1 MVQSLTHTAIEKIM
15 SMWRLALSVL
25 AGVVHGFSM
34 AWPAFALGDMLGVT
48 GQSSGFLQCFSLG
61 ILAAIL
67 LQVASQ
73 EAPQTSFIASN
84 QVQSQTKR
92 QGQSVWR
99 QGALISAV
107 FATSA
112 MAATWGWLYVSMHTY
127 GGLPSWLAA
136 LAVLLL
142 AAGLSI
148 YFAAAGGVW
157 VALFRRT
164 ILSAR
169 LTEGRYATQTDG
181 MTLAEFKQ
189 GLLGI
194 LLFGALWTMA
204 ELCRGQLLTGFPWGA
219 SGYAHLQSTLA
230 GYAPWLGVY
239 GMGAIAAWVAMGVPV
254 VVSSL
259 MAGRTKAWL
268 MLGMVLLLVSVVIPI
283 GLQNSGA
290 EFTQAAGKLK
300 VRLLQGNIPQD
311 EKFIPGQGVKQ
322 ALTWYGEQLLAN
334 TEPLVVTPE
343 TAIPVL
349 PQQLS
354 PPYWQAIKNKYAPP
368 LAQDQLADQK
378 PEHLSAPLPVGPQ
391 TALIGLPMGAA
402 GVGYTNSALALG
414 PEEVAYRYDKLHLV
428 PFGEFVPPFFQ
439 WFVRMMNMPLGDF
452 AQDRPPAGVLTWQG
466 QRLLPQICYEDL
478 FGEEMARYFVKPEEA
493 PTVFVNMSNL
503 AWFGDTTAIP
513 QHVAISRMRAL
524 EFQRPILRATNTGL
538 TGLVDAKGE
547 VTASLPNFTRGS
559 LVLEF
564 EGRVGL
570 TPYAYWTS
578 HWGLAPL
585 WWLCLAIVLFFGVVS
600 WRSGPRAL

>member
-1 MVQSLTHTAIEKIM
+1 M
-15 SMWRLALSVL
+15 SIWRLALSVV

-34 AWPAFALGDMLGVT
+34 AWPAFALGDVLGVT

-67 LQVASQ
+67 LQLASQ
-73 EAPQTSFIASN
+73 DAQPKSFIASN
-84 QVQSQTKR
+84 QAQPKTKR

-99 QGALISAV
+99 QGALIGAV

-112 MAATWGWLYVSMHTY
+112 MTATWGWLYVSMHRY

-142 AAGLSI
+142 AAGLSL

-157 VALFRRT
+157 VALFRRS

-169 LTEGRYATQTDG
+169 SIEGRYATQADG

-219 SGYAHLQSTLA
+219 GGYAHLQSTLS
-230 GYAPWLGVY
+230 GYAPWIGVY
-239 GMGAIAAWVAMGVPV
+239 GIGAIVASVAMGVPV
-254 VVSSL
+254 LVSIF
-259 MAGRTKAWL
+259 MAGRTKAWFL
-268 MLGMVLLLVSVVIPI
+268 LSLVLLLVSVVIPI

-311 EKFIPGQGVKQ
+311 EKFIPGQGVQQ

-368 LAQDQLADQK
+368 LAQAPLADQK
-378 PEHLSAPLPVGPQ
+378 PDQLANPMPVVPQ

-452 AQDRPPAGVLTWQG
+452 AQDRTPAGVLKWQG
-466 QRLLPQICYEDL
+466 QR
-478 FGEEMARYFVKPEEA
+478 
-493 PTVFVNMSNL
+493 
-503 AWFGDTTAIP
+503 
-513 QHVAISRMRAL
+513 
-524 EFQRPILRATNTGL
+524 
-538 TGLVDAKGE
+538 
-547 VTASLPNFTRGS
+547 
-559 LVLEF
+559 
-564 EGRVGL
+564 
-570 TPYAYWTS
+570 
-578 HWGLAPL
+578 
-585 WWLCLAIVLFFGVVS
+585 
-600 WRSGPRAL
+600 

>member
-1 MVQSLTHTAIEKIM
+1 M
-15 SMWRLALSVL
+15 SMLRLALSVV
-25 AGVVHGFSM
+25 AGVLHGFSM
-34 AWPAFALGDMLGVT
+34 AWPAFALGDVLGVS
-48 GQSSGFLQCFSLG
+48 GQSSGFLQCLSLG

-73 EAPQTSFIASN
+73 DVQPTSFIASN
-84 QVQSQTKR
+84 QVKSKTKR

-112 MAATWGWLYVSMHTY
+112 MAATWGWLYVSMHKY
-127 GGLPSWLAA
+127 GGLPSWLSA

-142 AAGLSI
+142 AAGLSL

-169 LTEGRYATQTDG
+169 LIEGRYATQTDG

-189 GLLGI
+189 GFLGI

-239 GMGAIAAWVAMGVPV
+239 GIGAIAAGVGMGVPV
-254 VVSSL
+254 VLSSL

-268 MLGMVLLLVSVVIPI
+268 MLGLIWIMVSVVIPI

-334 TEPLVVTPE
+334 TEPLVITPE

-349 PQQLS
+349 PEQLS

-368 LAQDQLADQK
+368 LAQNQMADQK
-378 PEHLSAPLPVGPQ
+378 ADPLSAPLPVGPQ

-414 PEEVAYRYDKLHLV
+414 PDEVAYRYDKLHLV

-452 AQDRPPAGVLTWQG
+452 AQDRPPAGVLKWQG

-547 VTASLPNFTRGS
+547 VTASLPNFTRGA

-564 EGRVGL
+564 EGRSGL

-585 WWLCLAIVLFFGVVS
+585 WWLCIAIVLIFGAVS

>member
-1 MVQSLTHTAIEKIM
+1 M
-15 SMWRLALSVL
+15 SMWRLALSVV
-25 AGVVHGFSM
+25 AGVLHGFSM
-34 AWPAFALGDMLGVT
+34 AWPAFALGDVLGVS
-48 GQSSGFLQCFSLG
+48 GQSSGFLQCLSLG

-73 EAPQTSFIASN
+73 DVQPTSFIASN
-84 QVQSQTKR
+84 QVQSKTKR

-112 MAATWGWLYVSMHTY
+112 MAATWGWLYVSMHKY
-127 GGLPSWLAA
+127 GGLPSWLSA

-169 LTEGRYATQTDG
+169 LIEGRYATQTDG

-189 GLLGI
+189 GFLGI

-239 GMGAIAAWVAMGVPV
+239 GIGAIAAGVAMGVPV
-254 VVSSL
+254 VLSSL

-268 MLGMVLLLVSVVIPI
+268 MLGLIWIMVSVVIPI
-283 GLQNSGA
+283 GLQNAGA

-334 TEPLVVTPE
+334 TEPLVITPE

-354 PPYWQAIKNKYAPP
+354 PPYWQAIKNKYAQP
-368 LAQDQLADQK
+368 LAQNQK
-378 PEHLSAPLPVGPQ
+378 PDQLSAPLPVGPQ

-414 PEEVAYRYDKLHLV
+414 PDEVAYRYDKLHLV

-452 AQDRPPAGVLTWQG
+452 AQDRPPAGVLKWQG

-547 VTASLPNFTRGS
+547 VTASLPNFTRGA

-564 EGRVGL
+564 EGRSGL

-578 HWGLAPL
+578 QWGLAPL
-585 WWLCLAIVLFFGVVS
+585 WWLCIAIVLIFGVVS

>member
-1 MVQSLTHTAIEKIM
+1 M
-15 SMWRLALSVL
+15 SIWRLALSVV

-34 AWPAFALGDMLGVT
+34 AWPAFALGDVLGVT

-67 LQVASQ
+67 LQLASQ
-73 EAPQTSFIASN
+73 DAQPKSFIASN
-84 QVQSQTKR
+84 QAQPKTKR

-99 QGALISAV
+99 QGALIGAV

-112 MAATWGWLYVSMHTY
+112 MTATWGWLYVSMHRY

-142 AAGLSI
+142 AAGLSL

-157 VALFRRT
+157 VALFRRS

-169 LTEGRYATQTDG
+169 SIEGRYATQADG

-219 SGYAHLQSTLA
+219 GGYAHLQSTLS
-230 GYAPWLGVY
+230 GYAPWIGVY
-239 GMGAIAAWVAMGVPV
+239 GIGAIVASVAMGVPV
-254 VVSSL
+254 LVSIF
-259 MAGRTKAWL
+259 MAGRTKAWFL
-268 MLGMVLLLVSVVIPI
+268 LSLVLLLVSVVIPI

-311 EKFIPGQGVKQ
+311 EKFIPGQGVQQ

-368 LAQDQLADQK
+368 PAQDQLAD
-378 PEHLSAPLPVGPQ
+378 PLPVSSQ

-414 PEEVAYRYDKLHLV
+414 PDEVAYRYDKLHLV

-452 AQDRPPAGVLTWQG
+452 AQDRPPAGVLKWQG

-478 FGEEMARYFVKPEEA
+478 FGEEMARYFAKPEQA

-513 QHVAISRMRAL
+513 QHVAISRMRAM

-538 TGLVDAKGE
+538 TGLVDANGE
-547 VTASLPNFTRGS
+547 VVASLPNFTRGA

-564 EGRVGL
+564 EGRSGL
-570 TPYAYWTS
+570 TPYAHWTS
-578 HWGLAPL
+578 QWGLAPL
-585 WWLCLAIVLFFGVVS
+585 WWLCIAIVLVLGVVS

>member
-1 MVQSLTHTAIEKIM
+1 M
-15 SMWRLALSVL
+15 SMWRLALSVV

-34 AWPAFALGDMLGVT
+34 AWPAFALGDVLGVT

-73 EAPQTSFIASN
+73 DAQPNGFIASN
-84 QVQSQTKR
+84 RVQSKSKS
-92 QGQSVWR
+92 QGQFAWR
-99 QGALISAV
+99 QGALIGAV

-112 MAATWGWLYVSMHTY
+112 MAATWGWLYVSMHRY

-142 AAGLSI
+142 AAGLSL

-157 VALFRRT
+157 VALFRRS

-181 MTLAEFKQ
+181 MTLAEFTQ

-194 LLFGALWTMA
+194 LLFVALWTMA

-219 SGYAHLQSTLA
+219 GGYAHLQSTLA

-254 VVSSL
+254 LVSAL

-268 MLGMVLLLVSVVIPI
+268 MLGLVLLMVSVVIPI

-311 EKFIPGQGVKQ
+311 EKFIPGQGVQQ

-354 PPYWQAIKNKYAPP
+354 PPYWQAIQNKYAPP
-368 LAQDQLADQK
+368 LAQNQLADQK
-378 PEHLSAPLPVGPQ
+378 PDQLPDPLAVSPQ

-452 AQDRPPAGVLTWQG
+452 AQDRPPAGVLKWQG

-478 FGEEMARYFVKPEEA
+478 FGEEMASYFAKPEQA

-513 QHVAISRMRAL
+513 QHVAISRMRAM
-524 EFQRPILRATNTGL
+524 EFQRPVLRATNTGL
-538 TGLVDAKGE
+538 TGLVNAKGE
-547 VTASLPNFTRGS
+547 VTASLPSFTRGT
-559 LVLEF
+559 LVIEF
-564 EGRVGL
+564 EGRAGL
-570 TPYAYWTS
+570 TPYAQWTS
-578 HWGLAPL
+578 QWGLAPL
-585 WWLCLAIVLFFGVVS
+585 WWLCIAIVLILGVVS

>member
-1 MVQSLTHTAIEKIM
+1 M
-15 SMWRLALSVL
+15 SMWRLALSVA
-25 AGVVHGFSM
+25 AGVLHGFSM
-34 AWPAFALGDMLGVT
+34 AWPAFALGDVLGVT
-48 GQSSGFLQCFSLG
+48 GLSSGLLQCFSLG
-61 ILAAIL
+61 ILAALL
-67 LQVASQ
+67 LQLASQ
-73 EAPQTSFIASN
+73 DAQPTRHSAAI
-84 QVQSQTKR
+84 
-92 QGQSVWR
+92 QGQFAWR
-99 QGALISAV
+99 HGALNSAV

-112 MAATWGWLYVSMHTY
+112 MTATWGWLFVSMNLY

-142 AAGLSI
+142 AAGLSL
-148 YFAAAGGVW
+148 YFAAMGGLW

-169 LTEGRYATQTDG
+169 KTEGRYATETDG

-194 LLFGALWTMA
+194 VLFGALWTLA

-219 SGYAHLQSTLA
+219 GGYAHLQSALA
-230 GYAPWLGVY
+230 AYAPWIGVY
-239 GMGAIAAWVAMGVPV
+239 GIGAIAAGVAMGVPV
-254 VVSSL
+254 VVSML
-259 MAGRTKAWL
+259 MAGRTKAWF
-268 MLGMVLLLVSVVIPI
+268 MLGLLLLMVSVVVPI
-283 GLQNSGA
+283 GLQNSST

-311 EKFIPGQGVKQ
+311 EKFIPGQGLQV
-322 ALTWYGEQLLAN
+322 ALNWYGEQLLAN

-368 LAQDQLADQK
+368 AAQN
-378 PEHLSAPLPVGPQ
+378 ESPVAPQ
-391 TALIGLPMGAA
+391 TALIGLPMGAP
-402 GVGYTNSALALG
+402 GVGYSNSALALG

-428 PFGEFVPPFFQ
+428 PFGEYVPPFFQ

-452 AQDRPPAGVLTWQG
+452 AQDRPPAGVLKWQG

-478 FGEEMARYFVKPEEA
+478 FGEEMARYFAKPELA

-503 AWFGDTTAIP
+503 AWFGDTTAIA
-513 QHVAISRMRAL
+513 QHVAISRMRAM
-524 EFQRPILRATNTGL
+524 EFQRPIIRATNTGL

-547 VTASLPNFTRGS
+547 VTASLPSFTRGA

-570 TPYAYWTS
+570 TPYAQWTS
-578 HWGLAPL
+578 QWGLAPL
-585 WWLCLAIVLFFGVVS
+585 WWLCIAIVLIFGAVS

>member
-1 MVQSLTHTAIEKIM
+1 
-15 SMWRLALSVL
+15 
-25 AGVVHGFSM
+25 
-34 AWPAFALGDMLGVT
+34 
-48 GQSSGFLQCFSLG
+48 LQCLSLG

-73 EAPQTSFIASN
+73 DVQPTSFIASN
-84 QVQSQTKR
+84 QVQSKTKR

-112 MAATWGWLYVSMHTY
+112 MAATWGWLYVSMHKY
-127 GGLPSWLAA
+127 GGLPSWLSA

-142 AAGLSI
+142 AAGLSL

-169 LTEGRYATQTDG
+169 LIEGRYATQTDG

-189 GLLGI
+189 GFLGI

-239 GMGAIAAWVAMGVPV
+239 GIGAMAAGVAMGVPV
-254 VVSSL
+254 VLSSL

-268 MLGMVLLLVSVVIPI
+268 MLGLIWIMVSVVIPI

-334 TEPLVVTPE
+334 TEPLVITPE

-368 LAQDQLADQK
+368 LAQNQK
-378 PEHLSAPLPVGPQ
+378 PDQLSAPLPVGPQ

-414 PEEVAYRYDKLHLV
+414 PDEVAYRYDKLHLV

-452 AQDRPPAGVLTWQG
+452 AQDRPPAGVLKWQG

-547 VTASLPNFTRGS
+547 VAASLPNFTRGA

-564 EGRVGL
+564 EGRSGL

-578 HWGLAPL
+578 QWGLAPL
-585 WWLCLAIVLFFGVVS
+585 WWLCIAIVLIFGVVS

>member
-15 SMWRLALSVL
+15 SMLRLALSVV
-25 AGVVHGFSM
+25 AGVLHGFSM
-34 AWPAFALGDMLGVT
+34 AWPAFALGDVLGVS
-48 GQSSGFLQCFSLG
+48 GQSSGFLQCLSLG

-73 EAPQTSFIASN
+73 DVQPTSFIASN
-84 QVQSQTKR
+84 QVKSKTKR

-112 MAATWGWLYVSMHTY
+112 MAATWGWLYVSMHKY
-127 GGLPSWLAA
+127 GGLPSWLSA

-142 AAGLSI
+142 AAGLSL

-169 LTEGRYATQTDG
+169 LIEGRYATQTDG

-189 GLLGI
+189 GFLGI

-239 GMGAIAAWVAMGVPV
+239 GIGAIAAGVAMGVPV
-254 VVSSL
+254 VLSSL

-268 MLGMVLLLVSVVIPI
+268 MLGLIWIVVSVVIPI
-283 GLQNSGA
+283 GLQNAGA

-334 TEPLVVTPE
+334 TEPLVITPE

-368 LAQDQLADQK
+368 LAQNQLADQK
-378 PEHLSAPLPVGPQ
+378 PDQLSAPLPVGPQ

-414 PEEVAYRYDKLHLV
+414 PDEVAYRYDKLHLV

-452 AQDRPPAGVLTWQG
+452 AQDRPPAGVLKWQG

-547 VTASLPNFTRGS
+547 VAASLPNFTRGA

-564 EGRVGL
+564 EGRSGL

-578 HWGLAPL
+578 QWGLAPL
-585 WWLCLAIVLFFGVVS
+585 WWLCIAIVLIFGVVS

>member
-1 MVQSLTHTAIEKIM
+1 M
-15 SMWRLALSVL
+15 SMWRLALSVV
-25 AGVVHGFSM
+25 AGVLHGFSM
-34 AWPAFALGDMLGVT
+34 AWPAFALGDLLGVT
-48 GQSSGFLQCFSLG
+48 GQSSGFLQYLSLG

-73 EAPQTSFIASN
+73 DAQPTSFISSN
-84 QVQSQTKR
+84 PVQSKTKR
-92 QGQSVWR
+92 PGQSVWP

-112 MAATWGWLYVSMHTY
+112 MAATWGWLYVSMHKY

-142 AAGLSI
+142 AAGLSL

-169 LTEGRYATQTDG
+169 LIEGRYATQTDG

-194 LLFGALWTMA
+194 LLFVALWTMA

-219 SGYAHLQSTLA
+219 GGYAHLQSTLA

-254 VVSSL
+254 VVSAL

-268 MLGMVLLLVSVVIPI
+268 MLGLILIMVSVVIPI

-311 EKFIPGQGVKQ
+311 EKFIPGQGVRQ

-354 PPYWQAIKNKYAPP
+354 PPYWQAIQNKYAPP
-368 LAQDQLADQK
+368 LAQDPLTDQK
-378 PEHLSAPLPVGPQ
+378 PDQLANPLPVVPQ

-414 PEEVAYRYDKLHLV
+414 PEQVSYRYDKLHLV
-428 PFGEFVPPFFQ
+428 SFGEYVPPLFQ

-478 FGEEMARYFVKPEEA
+478 FGEEMARYFANPEQA

-570 TPYAYWTS
+570 TPYAHWTS
-578 HWGLAPL
+578 QWGLAPL
-585 WWLCLAIVLFFGVVS
+585 WWLCIAIVLFLGVVS
-600 WRSGPRAL
+600 SRSGPRAL

>member
-1 MVQSLTHTAIEKIM
+1 
-15 SMWRLALSVL
+15 MWRLALSVV
-25 AGVVHGFSM
+25 AGVLHGFSM
-34 AWPAFALGDMLGVT
+34 AWPAFALGDVLGVT
-48 GQSSGFLQCFSLG
+48 GQSSGLLQCFSLG

-73 EAPQTSFIASN
+73 EAQPTSFIEAN
-84 QVQSQTKR
+84 QVQSKTKR

-112 MAATWGWLYVSMHTY
+112 MAATWGWLY
-127 GGLPSWLAA
+127 
-136 LAVLLL
+136 
-142 AAGLSI
+142 LSI

-169 LTEGRYATQTDG
+169 LTEGRYATQADG

-189 GLLGI
+189 GFLGI
-194 LLFGALWTMA
+194 LLFSALWTMA

-219 SGYAHLQSTLA
+219 GGYAHLQSILA

-239 GMGAIAAWVAMGVPV
+239 GLGAIAAWVAMGVPV
-254 VVSSL
+254 VVSAL

-368 LAQDQLADQK
+368 LAHNELADQK
-378 PEHLSAPLPVGPQ
+378 PDQLADPLPVGPQ

-452 AQDRPPAGVLTWQG
+452 AQDRPPAGVLKWQG

-478 FGEEMARYFVKPEEA
+478 FGEEMARYFVKPEQA

-547 VTASLPNFTRGS
+547 VTASLPNFTRGA

-564 EGRVGL
+564 EGRTGL
-570 TPYAYWTS
+570 TPYAHWTS
-578 HWGLAPL
+578 QWGLAPL
-585 WWLCLAIVLFFGVVS
+585 WWLCIAIVLIFGVVS

>member
-1 MVQSLTHTAIEKIM
+1 M

-48 GQSSGFLQCFSLG
+48 GQSSGFLQCLSLV

-73 EAPQTSFIASN
+73 EAQPTSFIASN
-84 QVQSQTKR
+84 QGQSKPKR

-127 GGLPSWLAA
+127 GGMPSWLAA

-142 AAGLSI
+142 AAGLSL

-239 GMGAIAAWVAMGVPV
+239 GMGAIAAGVAMGVPV

-268 MLGMVLLLVSVVIPI
+268 LLGLIVIMVSVVIPI

-311 EKFIPGQGVKQ
+311 EKFIPGLGVQQ
-322 ALTWYGEQLLAN
+322 ALSWYGEQLLAN
-334 TEPLVVTPE
+334 TESLVITPE

-354 PPYWQAIKNKYAPP
+354 PPYWQAIKDKYAPP
-368 LAQDQLADQK
+368 LSKSQLDNQKPDQL
-378 PEHLSAPLPVGPQ
+378 SVPVPVAPQ

-402 GVGYTNSALALG
+402 GVGYTNSALAIG

-452 AQDRPPAGVLTWQG
+452 AQDRPPAGVLQWQG

-478 FGEEMARYFVKPEEA
+478 FGEEMARYFANPEQA

-538 TGLVDAKGE
+538 TGLVDATGE

-559 LVLEF
+559 LVLEV

-570 TPYAYWTS
+570 TPYALWTS
-578 HWGLAPL
+578 QWGLAPL
-585 WWLCLAIVLFFGVVS
+585 WWLCIAIVLIFGVVS

>member
-1 MVQSLTHTAIEKIM
+1 M
-15 SMWRLALSVL
+15 SMWRLALSVV
-25 AGVVHGFSM
+25 AGVLHGFSM
-34 AWPAFALGDMLGVT
+34 AWPAFALGDVLGVS
-48 GQSSGFLQCFSLG
+48 GQSSGFLQCLSLG

-73 EAPQTSFIASN
+73 DVQPTSFIASN
-84 QVQSQTKR
+84 QVKSKTKR

-112 MAATWGWLYVSMHTY
+112 MAATWGWLYVSMHKY
-127 GGLPSWLAA
+127 GGLPSWLSA

-157 VALFRRT
+157 VAWFRRT

-169 LTEGRYATQTDG
+169 LIEGRYATQTDG

-189 GLLGI
+189 GFLGI

-239 GMGAIAAWVAMGVPV
+239 GIGAIAAGVAMGVPV
-254 VVSSL
+254 VLSSL

-268 MLGMVLLLVSVVIPI
+268 MLGLILIVVSVVIPI

-334 TEPLVVTPE
+334 TEPLVITPE

-368 LAQDQLADQK
+368 LAQNQLADQK
-378 PEHLSAPLPVGPQ
+378 PDQLSAPLPVGPQ

-414 PEEVAYRYDKLHLV
+414 PDEVAYRYDKLHLV

-452 AQDRPPAGVLTWQG
+452 AQDRPPAGVLKWQG

-547 VTASLPNFTRGS
+547 VTASLPNFTRGA

-564 EGRVGL
+564 EGRSGL

-585 WWLCLAIVLFFGVVS
+585 WWLCIAIVLIFGVVS